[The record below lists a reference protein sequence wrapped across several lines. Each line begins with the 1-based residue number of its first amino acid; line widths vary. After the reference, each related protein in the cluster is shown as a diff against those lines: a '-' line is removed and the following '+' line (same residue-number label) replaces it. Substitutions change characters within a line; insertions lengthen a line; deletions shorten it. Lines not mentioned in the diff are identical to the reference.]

1 MTSLPEGQ
9 TYDLDPSKV
18 GEQQVAI
25 NQKAVELVA
34 SSFLEIITSSVP
46 VFPSYVL
53 LNLDRNHIYIWLIS
67 IVGCSVNSA
76 RISLKSCMYAISSQ
90 FSLT

>member
-1 MTSLPEGQ
+1 MYTRFLSAFAKLYGYNYLRNLIRPLVTTMTSLPEGQ

-53 LNLDRNHIYIWLIS
+53 LRP
-67 IVGCSVNSA
+67 
-76 RISLKSCMYAISSQ
+76 
-90 FSLT
+90 